1 VLIRDDSAERT
12 AALNRAE
19 VEQRFRLAFEDN
31 TAPMFFTNLE
41 DRVTAVN
48 DAFCQISDAQGGS
61 LGMIEVVHHPR
72 TKHHEESHRRMIAA
86 RSIRFVHQALLA
98 RGRRI
103 IVVEVSKSAA
113 ATRQGS
119 CSTS

>member
-48 DAFCQISDAQGGS
+48 DAFCQMIGRTREEVLGHDSRSFTHPEDEASPKNHTDA
-61 LGMIEVVHHPR
+61 
-72 TKHHEESHRRMIAA
+72 
-86 RSIRFVHQALLA
+86 
-98 RGRRI
+98 
-103 IVVEVSKSAA
+103 
-113 ATRQGS
+113 
-119 CSTS
+119 